1 MKSEIDDILIVF
13 TDNLIK
19 SQQKLDVDFEKI
31 LWDNLLELYENDDFT
46 NKVDKL
52 WISIPHLKVKTV

>member
-52 WISIPHLKVKTV
+52 

>member
-31 LWDNLLELYENDDFT
+31 LWDNLLELYEKDDFT

-52 WISIPHLKVKTV
+52 